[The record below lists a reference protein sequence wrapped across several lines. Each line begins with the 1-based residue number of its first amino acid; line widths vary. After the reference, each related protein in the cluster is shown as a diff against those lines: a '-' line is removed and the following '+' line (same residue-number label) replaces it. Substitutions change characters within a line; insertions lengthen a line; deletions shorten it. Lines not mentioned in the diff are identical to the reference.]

1 MYNLMKIDIA
11 KFNLKKQPL
20 YFFIVN
26 AIMAIM
32 IYSIL
37 YLTNG
42 VVEESAPVIID
53 VITKPVF
60 IVWEAILIAMIIIDE
75 FKNKTILMLYTY
87 PLDKKKLILSKV
99 ILILL
104 YSIVG
109 IISSQIFL
117 NLLFWGISQVIP
129 TIPYVLVWKQ
139 VIAYTLSSIMIVLLG
154 LIPLCIGLIKYST
167 IATIATSVAIIT
179 IGSSSG
185 LGFDQLLSQI
195 SVVSTMGII
204 GTVAT
209 IISITKMFKRDII
222 V

>member
-20 YFFIVN
+20 YFFIAN

-53 VITKPVF
+53 VIAKPVF

-75 FKNKTILMLYTY
+75 FRNKTILMLYTY

-129 TIPYVLVWKQ
+129 TTPYVLVWKQ

-154 LIPLCIGLIKYST
+154 LIPLCVGLIKYST
-167 IATIATSVAIIT
+167 IATIATSIAIIT

-195 SVVSTMGII
+195 SVVSTVGII